1 MPPPK
6 IIIDARHIT
15 ADLSGI
21 GRYTHGLLQ
30 GLAKLD
36 HPYDVFALVRRPD
49 ETDRIG
55 GLPDT
60 IKTIE
65 FNHSVWSI
73 RSQLALPRLIRRLGA
88 SLIHVPYLHV
98 PVLPHTARAI
108 VTVHDLIPTALKHE
122 LDRSRKTRYRYAWS
136 LWSRLQYHRADAVV
150 TVSDYSSHQ
159 LETVAHVPVEKIHRI
174 YNGVTGGGSAMEEPE
189 LRRKFGIK
197 GRIVSYVGRHDPYK
211 NVGGLVR
218 AFELSCEQLEE
229 DVVLVIAG
237 KIDPRYP
244 HASKLAKASPFHKR
258 IIFTGYLPEAERL
271 ALLRASS
278 VFAFPS
284 MHEGFGLP
292 PLEAMAEGVPVIA
305 SNATSL
311 PEVLG
316 DAALFVN
323 PRNPESLADAITKIL
338 TDDQT
343 AVRLRSA
350 GLAQAARYTWKRCAE
365 EHAAV
370 YDVVLS
376 TVH

>member
-15 ADLSGI
+15 ANLSGI

-30 GLAKLD
+30 GLAKID
-36 HPYDVFALVRRPD
+36 HQYDVFALVRRPD
-49 ETDRIG
+49 ETDLIG
-55 GLPDT
+55 DLPDT

-65 FNHSVWSI
+65 FNHSMWSI

-88 SLIHVPYLHV
+88 SLIHMPYLHV
-98 PVLPHTARAI
+98 PVLPHAARAI
-108 VTVHDLIPTALKHE
+108 VTVHDVIPTALKHE
-122 LDRSRKTRYRYAWS
+122 LSRSRKTRYRYAWN

-159 LETVAHVPVEKIHRI
+159 LETLEHIPVEKIHRI
-174 YNGVTGGGSAMEEPE
+174 YNGVTTGEPAMKESE
-189 LRRKFGIK
+189 LRRKLGVE

-218 AFELSCEQLEE
+218 AFELSCEQLGE

-237 KIDPRYP
+237 KIDQRYP
-244 HASKLAKASPFHKR
+244 HANKLAKASPFHKR

-278 VFAFPS
+278 VFTFPS

-305 SNATSL
+305 SNAASL

-323 PRNPESLADAITKIL
+323 PRNPESLADAIANVL
-338 TDDQT
+338 TDKKT
-343 AVRLRSA
+343 AARLRSA
-350 GLAQAARYTWKRCAE
+350 GYTQAAKYTWKRCAE
-365 EHAAV
+365 EHAAL
-370 YDVVLS
+370 YDTVLA
-376 TVH
+376 TVR